1 MNRYAYPLSFG
12 VAAALTY
19 LFLMSPI
26 WYLTI
31 LAGLLSALPL
41 YGKPIPVALCS
52 MAGSA
57 VGLAGYLYPLIQDG
71 LGREMAV
78 VGAIAGIS
86 GGVLTALVFVLT
98 MAMAAGG
105 SLIGNYARSFVNF

>member
-57 VGLAGYLYPLIQDG
+57 VGGLAGYLYPPSYRMAWA
-71 LGREMAV
+71 GRWLWWVPLLAYPV
-78 VGAIAGIS
+78 VS
-86 GGVLTALVFVLT
+86 
-98 MAMAAGG
+98 
-105 SLIGNYARSFVNF
+105 SLHWSSC